1 MTTDPFAEAAN
12 AAAREYARTPR
23 MNVGTVRDRIGE
35 AHADGWEAARSY
47 LATQEPVESV
57 LMDSHEE
64 QIADRLSDAGY
75 TEYAEDE
82 DGGLTWVSAPLGEV
96 LRIVS
101 AAHQPI
107 EDASARAVRSWR
119 AMYQVAERR
128 ADEAEA
134 KIERLE
140 NRAASETAR
149 ADAWREKHRVMA
161 KKRDAA
167 HRARQAEREARRKAE
182 ARIQAVE
189 DVLAA
194 WHVEPG
200 ESGLADDLLRALNT

>member
-1 MTTDPFAEAAN
+1 MTVQPTRDQLRAHLRRLIAAWEGPGN
-12 AAAREYARTPR
+12 PSVPVA
-23 MNVGTVRDRIGE
+23 DL
-35 AHADGWEAARSY
+35 AHLLDQ
-47 LATQEPVESV
+47 L
-57 LMDSHEE
+57 
-64 QIADRLSDAGY
+64 DA
-75 TEYAEDE
+75 
-82 DGGLTWVSAPLGEV
+82 
-96 LRIVS
+96 
-101 AAHQPI
+101 
-107 EDASARAVRSWR
+107 
-119 AMYQVAERR
+119 AERR

-134 KIERLE
+134 KIGRLE

-149 ADAWREKHRVMA
+149 ADAWREKHRIMA

>member
-1 MTTDPFAEAAN
+1 MTVQPT
-12 AAAREYARTPR
+12 
-23 MNVGTVRDRIGE
+23 RDQLR
-35 AHADGWEAARSY
+35 AHLRRLIATWEGPGNPSVPVAD
-47 LATQEPVESV
+47 LAHLLDQ
-57 LMDSHEE
+57 L
-64 QIADRLSDAGY
+64 DA
-75 TEYAEDE
+75 
-82 DGGLTWVSAPLGEV
+82 
-96 LRIVS
+96 
-101 AAHQPI
+101 
-107 EDASARAVRSWR
+107 
-119 AMYQVAERR
+119 AERR

-149 ADAWREKHRVMA
+149 ADAWREKHRIMA

-182 ARIQAVE
+182 ARFQAVE

-200 ESGLADDLLRALNT
+200 ESGLADDLLRALDGDA

>member
-1 MTTDPFAEAAN
+1 MQPTRDQLRAHLRRLIAAWEGPGN
-12 AAAREYARTPR
+12 PSVPVA
-23 MNVGTVRDRIGE
+23 DL
-35 AHADGWEAARSY
+35 AHLLDQ
-47 LATQEPVESV
+47 L
-57 LMDSHEE
+57 
-64 QIADRLSDAGY
+64 DA
-75 TEYAEDE
+75 
-82 DGGLTWVSAPLGEV
+82 
-96 LRIVS
+96 
-101 AAHQPI
+101 
-107 EDASARAVRSWR
+107 
-119 AMYQVAERR
+119 AERR

-149 ADAWREKHRVMA
+149 ADAWREKHRIMA

-182 ARIQAVE
+182 ARFQAVE

-200 ESGLADDLLRALNT
+200 ESGLADDLLRALDGDA

>member
-1 MTTDPFAEAAN
+1 MTIDRDQLRAEA
-12 AAAREYARTPR
+12 
-23 MNVGTVRDRIGE
+23 
-35 AHADGWEAARSY
+35 
-47 LATQEPVESV
+47 
-57 LMDSHEE
+57 LMDISH
-64 QIADRLSDAGY
+64 DGTDAWAGI
-75 TEYAEDE
+75 
-82 DGGLTWVSAPLGEV
+82 SATTL
-96 LRIVS
+96 L
-101 AAHQPI
+101 ALLDQL
-107 EDASARAVRSWR
+107 DA
-119 AMYQVAERR
+119 AERR

-149 ADAWREKHRVMA
+149 ADAWREKHRIMA

-182 ARIQAVE
+182 ARFQAVE

-200 ESGLADDLLRALNT
+200 ESGLADDLLRALDGDA

>member
-1 MTTDPFAEAAN
+1 MTVQPTRDQLRALAARAADDGCTGNDDFGHLTVSPAVLVALLDQLDAAEARIAEEKRLRMKAT
-12 AAAREYARTPR
+12 AAAT
-23 MNVGTVRDRIGE
+23 
-35 AHADGWEAARSY
+35 
-47 LATQEPVESV
+47 
-57 LMDSHEE
+57 
-64 QIADRLSDAGY
+64 
-75 TEYAEDE
+75 
-82 DGGLTWVSAPLGEV
+82 
-96 LRIVS
+96 
-101 AAHQPI
+101 
-107 EDASARAVRSWR
+107 
-119 AMYQVAERR
+119 
-128 ADEAEA
+128 EAEA
-134 KIERLE
+134 EIERLE

-182 ARIQAVE
+182 ARFQAVE

>member
-1 MTTDPFAEAAN
+1 MTVQPTRDQLRAHLRRLIAAWEGPGN
-12 AAAREYARTPR
+12 PSVSVA
-23 MNVGTVRDRIGE
+23 DL
-35 AHADGWEAARSY
+35 AHLLDQ
-47 LATQEPVESV
+47 L
-57 LMDSHEE
+57 
-64 QIADRLSDAGY
+64 DA
-75 TEYAEDE
+75 
-82 DGGLTWVSAPLGEV
+82 
-96 LRIVS
+96 
-101 AAHQPI
+101 
-107 EDASARAVRSWR
+107 
-119 AMYQVAERR
+119 AERR

-134 KIERLE
+134 RIAEEKRLRMKAVAAATVAEAEIERLE

-149 ADAWREKHRVMA
+149 ADAWREKHRIMA

>member
-1 MTTDPFAEAAN
+1 MTIDRDQLRAEAL
-12 AAAREYARTPR
+12 TDISHD
-23 MNVGTVRDRIGE
+23 GTDAWAGIS
-35 AHADGWEAARSY
+35 ATTLLALPDQADA
-47 LATQEPVESV
+47 
-57 LMDSHEE
+57 
-64 QIADRLSDAGY
+64 
-75 TEYAEDE
+75 
-82 DGGLTWVSAPLGEV
+82 
-96 LRIVS
+96 
-101 AAHQPI
+101 
-107 EDASARAVRSWR
+107 
-119 AMYQVAERR
+119 AERR

-134 KIERLE
+134 KIGRLE

-149 ADAWREKHRVMA
+149 ADAWREKHRIMA

-182 ARIQAVE
+182 ARFQAVE